1 MSNALIRNESFSIE
15 NQIEEKKELIKQTV
29 CKGATDIELQLFLH
43 VCKKVGLDPL
53 MRQIYSIKRG
63 NDRTIQTGIDGFRL
77 IAERTGCYSPGKQ
90 PTYEYN
96 DKGAIMSC
104 TAYVIKKTS
113 DGTWH
118 EIAAT
123 AYFDEYV
130 VPNNPIWKGKP
141 HCMIAKC
148 AECLAIR
155 KAFPANLS
163 GVYGD
168 DEMGQAKLET
178 IQEVEAE
185 AEIVVKEK
193 KSPVEKA
200 EPPKVWEKMS
210 EDDIKALSTKVC
222 LSFKEDNYVL
232 NIEEL
237 VRFFTEWQEKLS
249 LIGKIEPMLLKA
261 DKKQNLLAGYMRALD
276 RWKNEDKKS
285 QENRAA

>member
-1 MSNALIRNESFSIE
+1 MSNALIRNEPFSIE

-104 TAYVIKKTS
+104 TAYVMKKTS

-118 EIAAT
+118 EVAAT

-130 VPNNPIWKGKP
+130 VPSNPIWKGKP

-178 IQEVEAE
+178 VQEVE

-193 KSPVEKA
+193 KQT
-200 EPPKVWEKMS
+200 PKTWEKLS
-210 EDDIKALSTKVC
+210 DDEIKALSNKVC
-222 LSFKEDNYVL
+222 LSFKEDNCAL
-232 NIEEL
+232 NVEEV
-237 VRFFTEWQEKLS
+237 VRFFTEWQEKMCLV
-249 LIGKIEPMLLKA
+249 GRIEPILLDA
-261 DKKQNLLAGYMRALD
+261 GRKKNLLAGYMRALA
-276 RWKNEDKKS
+276 RWKEEDKKT
-285 QENRAA
+285 QENKAA

>member
-1 MSNALIRNESFSIE
+1 
-15 NQIEEKKELIKQTV
+15 
-29 CKGATDIELQLFLH
+29 
-43 VCKKVGLDPL
+43 
-53 MRQIYSIKRG
+53 
-63 NDRTIQTGIDGFRL
+63 
-77 IAERTGCYSPGKQ
+77 
-90 PTYEYN
+90 
-96 DKGAIMSC
+96 MSC

-168 DEMGQAKLET
+168 DEMGQAKTET
-178 IQEVEAE
+178 MQEVE

-193 KSPVEKA
+193 KSPVEQGKLQ
-200 EPPKVWEKMS
+200 KSWEKMS

-237 VRFFTEWQEKLS
+237 VRFFTEWQEKMCLV
-249 LIGKIEPMLLKA
+249 GRIEPILL
-261 DKKQNLLAGYMRALD
+261 DSDRKKNLLAGYMRALD
-276 RWKNEDKKS
+276 RWKKDDA